1 MATAKKT
8 TPASKAPTK
17 ATAPVVPK
25 AATKTSAA
33 KTPAAKKPAA
43 AKASAA
49 DVKPKA
55 AAKTT
60 PKPAAASKPAPI
72 VKKTNAPPATKKPA
86 APVAKKT
93 ATPKT
98 TAAKTTAAKTPAAK
112 TAASKAP
119 DATKTPL
126 TKAKVSQA
134 TSAKTAAKRAKP
146 EAPSASTPLADA
158 TVGKPEYARAVKGA
172 AGQIAQMLAEG
183 KRPTPTL
190 KERLEESR
198 QERKDASAIETR
210 GRRGRYDEE
219 EVPED
224 SVKLFLKEIGKV
236 ALLTLPEERH
246 LAHTVKYSTNER
258 EVERAKEKLIK
269 ANMRLVVATAKKY
282 TNRGVD
288 FLDLLQEGTIGLI
301 KAVEKFDP
309 DLGWKFS
316 TYSSW
321 WIRQR
326 LSRIIADQG
335 SLVRKPVYVVDTI
348 NKFAKIQSQLQREYE
363 GAEVPLQAVA
373 DAMGIDLEKAQEL
386 QQISRKTLS
395 LDSPIAGDED
405 GNSLKEIIADNETEL
420 PEMRALS
427 NIRDTN
433 LRAAMT
439 TLDDRERRVLSYC
452 YGLDGAEIRT
462 LDEIGRMEGITRERV
477 RQVRNRAMNKIK
489 NSDLGKVIAAFLSEE

>member
-1 MATAKKT
+1 VATAKKT
-8 TPASKAPTK
+8 TPASKAPSK
-17 ATAPVVPK
+17 ATAP
-25 AATKTSAA
+25 A
-33 KTPAAKKPAA
+33 
-43 AKASAA
+43 
-49 DVKPKA
+49 
-55 AAKTT
+55 
-60 PKPAAASKPAPI
+60 
-72 VKKTNAPPATKKPA
+72 VKKAVAP
-86 APVAKKT
+86 
-93 ATPKT
+93 TPPK
-98 TAAKTTAAKTPAAK
+98 PAAK
-112 TAASKAP
+112 TAVKKTATSKAAEQP
-119 DATKTPL
+119 TAAKPATKKVAEKPVAAKTAPATVAKKAPAVTKPTS
-126 TKAKVSQA
+126 TKASATKAAAPKDNRTTARPSQA
-134 TSAKTAAKRAKP
+134 TTAKTAAKRSKA
-146 EAPSASTPLADA
+146 EAPSASTPLAGA
-158 TVGKPEYARAVKGA
+158 TAGKPEYARAVKGA

-190 KERLEESR
+190 KERLEASR
-198 QERKDASAIETR
+198 QERKDASALETK
-210 GRRGRYDEE
+210 GRRSRFDEE

-246 LAHTVKYSTNER
+246 LAHTVKYSSNER

-405 GNSLKEIIADNETEL
+405 GNSLKEIIADGETEL

-452 YGLDGAEIRT
+452 YGLDGAEIKT

-489 NSDLGKVIAAFLSEE
+489 NSDLGKVIQAFLNEE